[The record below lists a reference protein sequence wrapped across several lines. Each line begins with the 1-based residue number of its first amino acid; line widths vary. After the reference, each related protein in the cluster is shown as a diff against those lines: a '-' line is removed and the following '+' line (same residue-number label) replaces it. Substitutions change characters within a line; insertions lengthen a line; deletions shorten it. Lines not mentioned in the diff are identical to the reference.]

1 MELEDAVPMRWPC
14 GPLEIEKGKGRASFS
29 ASEAETLRAWADPGA
44 LDHLAG
50 APVDCLVVTWA
61 EGSPG
66 DGAHQRALL
75 PLIGAARR
83 RGLSVVGWVAA
94 AADLRRAAGGAQ
106 AAGLSAVA
114 TESRE
119 AVDGFEV
126 LRFRKRGFGGPS
138 SSAFLGDA
146 DAVWPGMRPLKREK
160 DVDAVTG
167 ATSRPWI
174 DSNGWYVRLARA
186 RLAPKT
192 LWLAFDAPDTG
203 QPLSA
208 DAYQQAIADT
218 AIAGARWIVSLD
230 PSLRAHLVEG
240 RPQARQTW
248 TWVARSLAFFEAHDA
263 WVGYAPVG
271 QIGVLSDYAGE
282 NEFMSFE
289 VLNLLARRS
298 GLYRV
303 LPADRA
309 DTARL
314 DGLDSVLCV
323 DSKPPAPALKE
334 TLYTFAEAGGTLVT
348 PPGWEARGV
357 PDERAAIP
365 RFRVYRCGRGRL
377 AVAREDFG
385 DPDLVAEDTQLL
397 TSHRR
402 DRVRVFN
409 LGVGQFHYATSTDGR
424 AGVLHTLAF
433 PTPYP
438 RGPIAAWFRQPWAR
452 GRVLSV
458 ASEAAAKRAAA
469 DGGVEF
475 HLPPPP
481 VYAALEVTG

>member
-1 MELEDAVPMRWPC
+1 VNAFD
-14 GPLEIEKGKGRASFS
+14 
-29 ASEAETLRAWADPGA
+29 
-44 LDHLAG
+44 
-50 APVDCLVVTWA
+50 
-61 EGSPG
+61 
-66 DGAHQRALL
+66 
-75 PLIGAARR
+75 
-83 RGLSVVGWVAA
+83 
-94 AADLRRAAGGAQ
+94 
-106 AAGLSAVA
+106 
-114 TESRE
+114 
-119 AVDGFEV
+119 V
-126 LRFRKRGFGGPS
+126 LRFRPRGFGDFSPS
-138 SSAFLGDA
+138 GFLGDVE
-146 DAVWPGMRPLKREK
+146 AVWPGMRPRMLAK

-174 DSNGWYVRLARA
+174 DSNAWYVRLARA
-186 RLAPKT
+186 RFAPKA

-203 QPLSA
+203 QPLTA
-208 DAYQQAIADT
+208 DAYLQAIADT
-218 AIAGARWIVSLD
+218 EIAGARWMVSLD
-230 PSLRAHLVEG
+230 PSLRAGLAEG
-240 RPQARQTW
+240 LPPARETW
-248 TWVARSLAFFEAHDA
+248 TRIARSLAFFKAHEAWA
-263 WVGYAPVG
+263 GYSPVG
-271 QIGVLSDYAGE
+271 QIGVLSDYAGD
-282 NEFMSFE
+282 NEFVSFE

-303 LPADRA
+303 LPTDRVEA
-309 DTARL
+309 APL

-323 DSKPPAPALKE
+323 DSKPPAPALAKK
-334 TLYTFAEAGGTLVT
+334 LYAFAEAGGTLVT

-357 PDERAAIP
+357 PDESAAIP

-409 LGVGQFHYATSTDGR
+409 LGVGQFHHATSADGR

-438 RGPIAAWFRQPWAR
+438 RGPMVAWFRQQWAR
-452 GRVLSV
+452 GRVFSV
-458 ASEAAAKRAAA
+458 DSEAAAKRAAA

-481 VYAALEVTG
+481 VYAALEVSG

>member
-1 MELEDAVPMRWPC
+1 V
-14 GPLEIEKGKGRASFS
+14 
-29 ASEAETLRAWADPGA
+29 
-44 LDHLAG
+44 
-50 APVDCLVVTWA
+50 
-61 EGSPG
+61 
-66 DGAHQRALL
+66 
-75 PLIGAARR
+75 
-83 RGLSVVGWVAA
+83 
-94 AADLRRAAGGAQ
+94 
-106 AAGLSAVA
+106 AVA

-119 AVDGFEV
+119 PVDAFDV
-126 LRFRKRGFGGPS
+126 LRFRPRGFGDFSPS
-138 SSAFLGDA
+138 GFLGDVE
-146 DAVWPGMRPLKREK
+146 AVWPGMRPRMLAK
-160 DVDAVTG
+160 DLDAVTG

-174 DSNGWYVRLARA
+174 DSNAWYVRLARA
-186 RLAPKT
+186 RFAPKA

-203 QPLSA
+203 QPLTA
-208 DAYQQAIADT
+208 DAYLQAIADT
-218 AIAGARWIVSLD
+218 EIAGARWMVSLD
-230 PSLRAHLVEG
+230 PSLRAGLAEG
-240 RPQARQTW
+240 RTPARETW
-248 TWVARSLAFFEAHDA
+248 TRIARSLAFFKAHEAWA
-263 WVGYAPVG
+263 GYSPVG
-271 QIGVLSDYAGE
+271 QIGVLSDYAGD
-282 NEFMSFE
+282 NEFVSFE

-303 LPADRA
+303 LPTDRVEA
-309 DTARL
+309 APL

-323 DSKPPAPALKE
+323 DSKPPAPALAKK
-334 TLYTFAEAGGTLVT
+334 LYAFAEAGGTLVT

-357 PDERAAIP
+357 PDESAAIP

-409 LGVGQFHYATSTDGR
+409 LGVGQFHHATSADGR

-438 RGPIAAWFRQPWAR
+438 RGPMVAWFRQQWAR
-452 GRVLSV
+452 GRVFSV
-458 ASEAAAKRAAA
+458 DSEAAAKRAAA

-481 VYAALEVTG
+481 VYAALEVSG